1 MSLPDRPDEAFLGTA
16 GFEVTTIPYSGPGE
30 QAHVS
35 MVANSADGDETASMQ
50 LYIPL
55 EVLRTALQGGVATIP
70 PGDPG
75 GVNPASY
82 TGATADGRTPGENVQ
97 SFTLALDGTT
107 MTLTATV
114 PSGTITAQGQ
124 FAVGCT
130 GTDHAS
136 GGNVTDRDW
145 ESEFC
150 VRMRETLRLAPW
162 IAASRPLL

>member
-1 MSLPDRPDEAFLGTA
+1 
-16 GFEVTTIPYSGPGE
+16 
-30 QAHVS
+30 
-35 MVANSADGDETASMQ
+35 MQ

-55 EVLRTALQGGVATIP
+55 EVLQTALQGGVATIP

-82 TGATADGRTPGENVQ
+82 TGATADGRSPGRDVQ

-114 PSGTITAQGQ
+114 PSGTITARGQ

-130 GTDHAS
+130 GTEAS
-136 GGNVTDRDW
+136 GIVTDRDW

-150 VRMRETLRLAPW
+150 VRMRETLGLAPW
-162 IAASRPLL
+162 IAASRPLLP